1 MTSITTNT
9 STLPLLASTPN
20 GVALATSTATP
31 TTTTTTTAS
40 DGSGIYDGYYRDA
53 WERLHVYHVFD
64 SILPGEDRAAKCNH
78 LHHSFSFPSPLH
90 PEIMS

>member
-31 TTTTTTTAS
+31 TTTTTTTTAS

-78 LHHSFSFPSPLH
+78 FTPFILFPFAATP
-90 PEIMS
+90 